1 VNRSDRRRQTPLMS
15 QCTKHVHSIG
25 SQRANTHHGPVSED
39 ANERGRIYES
49 SRTSIINIILLATE
63 EESIYET
70 VSSISILAP
79 CRTSQSAPRSHE
91 GLYRVSKKR

>member
-1 VNRSDRRRQTPLMS
+1 MVNRSDRRRQTPQMS

-25 SQRANTHHGPVSED
+25 SRCANTHHGPVSED
-39 ANERGRIYES
+39 TNERGRIYES

-70 VSSISILAP
+70 FATG
-79 CRTSQSAPRSHE
+79 RTVARIVN
-91 GLYRVSKKR
+91 R